1 MKRSV
6 DRILTTHT
14 GSLPRPPD
22 SRPMPQARAKGEQVD
37 GHAFAEGVGTVV
49 TECVAK
55 QAEAGIDVVSD
66 GELGKP
72 NFVMYVAQRL
82 SGMEGWD
89 DQLYTNTDPDF
100 PGYEQWYASRGTQ
113 YFSPR
118 GRPKCVGPL
127 KWKDADAV
135 RRDIE
140 NLRLALG
147 DRKVSDAFIPSAS
160 IGTIAQQV
168 VNGYYG
174 SYEEYVAAIADV
186 MSVEYHAIADSG
198 FILQVDA
205 PGIAGQR
212 GWPQFRDKPLAEFK
226 KTAGLWVEALNHAL
240 RGIPEDR
247 VRMHVCWGNAE
258 APHTTDAPLRDVVDL
273 VLRVNAGAYSVEASN
288 PRHAHEWKLWREVRL
303 PDNKVLIPGVVDNT
317 TNFVEHP
324 ELVAERI
331 TRFAEILGRERVIAG
346 VDCGFGTSAGSE
358 RIYPPV
364 VWAKLRTLAEGAR
377 LASDALW
384 RA

>member
-22 SRPMPQARAKGEQVD
+22 LRAMLQARDNGEQVD
-37 GHAFAEGVGTVV
+37 GQAFAERVRSAV

-72 NFVMYVAQRL
+72 NFVMYVTQRL

-127 KWKDADAV
+127 KWKDEDAV

-174 SYEEYVAAIADV
+174 SYQGYAAAKARV
-186 MSVEYHAIADSG
+186 MSCHDPRNADSG
-198 FILQVDA
+198 V
-205 PGIAGQR
+205 
-212 GWPQFRDKPLAEFK
+212 
-226 KTAGLWVEALNHAL
+226 
-240 RGIPEDR
+240 
-247 VRMHVCWGNAE
+247 
-258 APHTTDAPLRDVVDL
+258 
-273 VLRVNAGAYSVEASN
+273 
-288 PRHAHEWKLWREVRL
+288 
-303 PDNKVLIPGVVDNT
+303 
-317 TNFVEHP
+317 
-324 ELVAERI
+324 
-331 TRFAEILGRERVIAG
+331 
-346 VDCGFGTSAGSE
+346 
-358 RIYPPV
+358 
-364 VWAKLRTLAEGAR
+364 
-377 LASDALW
+377 
-384 RA
+384 